1 MQRYNE
7 QLALSNQQLEMQMLS
22 HSSLQVQSPN
32 ATGFPSLAEMRV
44 LEEVAHS
51 TAELASALGL
61 ESISLT
67 SLAKEGAN
75 HLAVHSLSGTSVK
88 DSRQLQFQQNPEHA
102 KMWGQR
108 IARELKEVLT
118 HAEKAIKLKTTEASE
133 AKRLLK

>member
-1 MQRYNE
+1 
-7 QLALSNQQLEMQMLS
+7 MQMLS

-32 ATGFPSLAEMRV
+32 ATGFPSLPEMRV

-88 DSRQLQFQQNPEHA
+88 DSR
-102 KMWGQR
+102 
-108 IARELKEVLT
+108 
-118 HAEKAIKLKTTEASE
+118 
-133 AKRLLK
+133 